1 MEKSIAQ
8 RIKEVAD
15 QLEQLAIDVARMKQV
30 ANSDDV
36 NDIQWLS
43 DELFHD
49 QSKMHYK
56 YYYLAQSI
64 WGD

>member
-8 RIKEVAD
+8 RIKELAD
-15 QLEQLAIDVARMKQV
+15 QIEQLSIDVAHMKET
-30 ANSDDV
+30 ADPDDV
-36 NDIQWLS
+36 NDIQDLS

-49 QSKMHYK
+49 QSKMHYG
-56 YYYLAQSI
+56 YYYLAQAI

>member
-8 RIKEVAD
+8 RIEELAD
-15 QLEQLAIDVARMKQV
+15 QMEQLSIDIARMKET
-30 ANSDDV
+30 ADPDDV
-36 NDIQWLS
+36 NDIQELS

-49 QSKMHYK
+49 QSKMHCG
-56 YYYLAQSI
+56 YYYLAQAI

>member
-8 RIKEVAD
+8 RIKELAD
-15 QLEQLAIDVARMKQV
+15 QIEQLSIDVARMKET
-30 ANSDDV
+30 ADPDDV
-36 NDIQWLS
+36 NDIQDLS

-49 QSKMHYK
+49 QSNMHYG
-56 YYYLAQSI
+56 YYYLAQAI

>member
-8 RIKEVAD
+8 RIKELAD
-15 QLEQLAIDVARMKQV
+15 QIEQLSIDIAHMKET
-30 ANSDDV
+30 ADPDDV
-36 NDIQWLS
+36 NDIQDLS

-49 QSKMHYK
+49 QSKMHHG
-56 YYYLAQSI
+56 YYYLAQDI

>member
-1 MEKSIAQ
+1 MKKSIAQ

-15 QLEQLAIDVARMKQV
+15 QVEQLSIDVARMKQF
-30 ANSDDV
+30 ADSDDV

-43 DELFHD
+43 DKLFHD
-49 QSKMHYK
+49 QSKMHYE
-56 YYYLAQSI
+56 YYCLAQAI

>member
-8 RIKEVAD
+8 RIKELAD
-15 QLEQLAIDVARMKQV
+15 QIEQLSIDVTRMKET
-30 ANSDDV
+30 ADSDDV
-36 NDIQWLS
+36 NDIQELS

-49 QSKMHYK
+49 QSKMHHG
-56 YYYLAQSI
+56 YYYLAQAI

>member
-8 RIKEVAD
+8 RIKELAD
-15 QLEQLAIDVARMKQV
+15 QIEQLSIDVARMKET
-30 ANSDDV
+30 ADPDDV
-36 NDIQWLS
+36 NDIQELS

-49 QSKMHYK
+49 QSKMHQG
-56 YYYLAQSI
+56 YYYLAQAI

>member
-8 RIKEVAD
+8 RIKELAD
-15 QLEQLAIDVARMKQV
+15 QIEQLAIDVACMKET
-30 ANSDDV
+30 ADPDDV
-36 NDIQWLS
+36 NDIQDLS

-49 QSKMHYK
+49 QSKMHYG
-56 YYYLAQSI
+56 YYYLAQAI

>member
-8 RIKEVAD
+8 RIKEIAD
-15 QLEQLAIDVARMKQV
+15 QVEQLSIDIARMKQF
-30 ANSDDV
+30 ADSDDV

-43 DELFHD
+43 DKLFHD
-49 QSKMHYK
+49 QSKMHCG
-56 YYYLAQSI
+56 YYYLAQAI

>member
-8 RIKEVAD
+8 RIKELAD
-15 QLEQLAIDVARMKQV
+15 QIEQLSIDVARMKET
-30 ANSDDV
+30 ADPDDV
-36 NDIQWLS
+36 NDIQELS

-49 QSKMHYK
+49 QSKMHHG
-56 YYYLAQSI
+56 YYYFAQAI

>member
-1 MEKSIAQ
+1 MKKSIAQ

-15 QLEQLAIDVARMKQV
+15 QVEQLSIDVARMKQF
-30 ANSDDV
+30 ADSDDV

-43 DELFHD
+43 EKLFHD
-49 QSKMHYK
+49 QSKMRSG
-56 YYYLAQSI
+56 YYYLAQAI

>member
-8 RIKEVAD
+8 RIKELAD
-15 QLEQLAIDVARMKQV
+15 QIEQLSIDMARMKET
-30 ANSDDV
+30 ADPDDV
-36 NDIQWLS
+36 NDIQELS

-49 QSKMHYK
+49 QSKMRHG
-56 YYYLAQSI
+56 YYYLAQAI

>member
-8 RIKEVAD
+8 RIKELAD
-15 QLEQLAIDVARMKQV
+15 QMEQLSIDVARMKET
-30 ANSDDV
+30 ADPDDV
-36 NDIQWLS
+36 NDIQELS

-49 QSKMHYK
+49 QSKMHYE
-56 YYYLAQSI
+56 YYSLAQII